1 MRNTEQKEVE
11 RGSSVLS
18 ELTASSIDTL
28 ETWFD
33 DDFDIL
39 RECTSTLSETI
50 CFLNIYNEA
59 SPGLVPDIERN
70 MVVLSHL
77 YTYLKTFEK

>member
-1 MRNTEQKEVE
+1 MSKPAINPI
-11 RGSSVLS
+11 LS
-18 ELTASSIDTL
+18 ELPESSIDTL

-33 DDFDIL
+33 EDFGIL
-39 RECTSTLSETI
+39 PDYISTLSETI

-59 SPGLVPDIERN
+59 SPGLVPGIQKN

-77 YTYLKTFEK
+77 YTHLKTFQK